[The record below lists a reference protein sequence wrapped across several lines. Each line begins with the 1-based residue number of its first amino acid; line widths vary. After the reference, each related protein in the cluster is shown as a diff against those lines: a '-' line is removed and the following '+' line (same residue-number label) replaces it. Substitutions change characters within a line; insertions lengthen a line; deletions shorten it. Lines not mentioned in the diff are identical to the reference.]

1 MFLFKNKR
9 DVMSDKRDVMHDY
22 RIKIL
27 SDTVHTQSASV
38 KMAARQARMLQAAL
52 KQKEEDFARQEA
64 TLQEVREELAYKTAA
79 LQYSASLISALRKK
93 LSKTQCERNAFATSL
108 GLCEYAGL
116 LPCEPS
122 VACEKR
128 KRNRQVVASER
139 RRRRNQHQAM
149 TCSEPEPKLE
159 LELFIS

>member
-1 MFLFKNKR
+1 
-9 DVMSDKRDVMHDY
+9 
-22 RIKIL
+22 
-27 SDTVHTQSASV
+27 
-38 KMAARQARMLQAAL
+38 MLQAAL

-64 TLQEVREELAYKTAA
+64 TLQEVREELANKKVA
-79 LQYSASLISALRKK
+79 LRYSTSVISALRKK

-108 GLCEYAGL
+108 ELCEYAGL

-122 VACEKR
+122 VACKKR
-128 KRNRQVVASER
+128 KRNHQVVASER

-149 TCSEPEPKLE
+149 TCSEPEPEPELQ